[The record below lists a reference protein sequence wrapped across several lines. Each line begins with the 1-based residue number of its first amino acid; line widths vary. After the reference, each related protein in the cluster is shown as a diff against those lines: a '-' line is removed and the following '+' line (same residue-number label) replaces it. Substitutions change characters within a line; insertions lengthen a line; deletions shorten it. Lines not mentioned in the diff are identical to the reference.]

1 MVRPRLVRA
10 KRSTAIDT
18 FRLEPRAALVARP
31 PEASAGE
38 ANSEAAT
45 TPAATAASHNRHCWR
60 IYLPPSLD
68 GPRPCAR
75 RGSTQFE
82 GERTPP
88 PACQP
93 SARGGRPTAPA
104 WSLPRRPHGMRR
116 HDQLVRVVLRL
127 DVAEAPVRVARKHLV
142 SPGVAL
148 DEVVVVELGAPGR
161 KGLLDHSH

>member
-75 RGSTQFE
+75 RGSTRFE
-82 GERTPP
+82 ASQKPP
-88 PACQP
+88 SRANF
-93 SARGGRPTAPA
+93 
-104 WSLPRRPHGMRR
+104 GMRG
-116 HDQLVRVVLRL
+116 RL
-127 DVAEAPVRVARKHLV
+127 Y
-142 SPGVAL
+142 
-148 DEVVVVELGAPGR
+148 APGCPYLAGR
-161 KGLLDHSH
+161 TGWAETIISSGSYFALMSRRRRYEPL